1 MASAIAKDLRSKS
14 DAALTELKKQLQGME
29 PFMERPDA
37 SGEWTTREVL
47 SHLLG
52 APGGNPVDL
61 LKIFATP
68 DLPVIDLEPG
78 VTHLSDERRRMMLGQ
93 FLDSL
98 DAKRK
103 TALAYVNG
111 LSDADLEQRKARIP
125 VLKQFFGTDEFS
137 IAMFAGALFD
147 GHWRD
152 HAGQIAKIRKAVGL
166 PEAK

>member
-1 MASAIAKDLRSKS
+1 MASAIAKDLWSKN
-14 DAALTELKKQLQGME
+14 DTAWAELTKQLQGME

-37 SGEWTTREVL
+37 PGEWTTREVL

-52 APGGNPVDL
+52 EPGGNPIDL

-78 VTHLSDERRRMMLGQ
+78 VTHLSDERRQMMLGR
-93 FLDSL
+93 FLDGL
-98 DAKRK
+98 DAQRK
-103 TALAYVNG
+103 TALAYLSG

-125 VLKQFFGTDEFS
+125 VLKQFVGTDEFS